1 MCFPWD
7 IEQRSPKQGADRMR
21 ADGQIQYCCEGWH
34 LCEKPGRPGSH
45 LCEKPGRPGSAKR
58 RSYVGQRASGL
69 PGPWA
74 NRTEGPR
81 ELESENT
88 RFCVF
93 SLA

>member
-21 ADGQIQYCCEGWH
+21 ADGQIQYCCEGW
-34 LCEKPGRPGSH
+34 H

-88 RFCVF
+88 HFCVF